1 MEGSVTRLI
10 RDCRAGSDPAAA
22 DLWQRLNERL
32 LRLAAR
38 RMPKRGGIVDPED
51 IAVDAYY
58 SFLRRH
64 RQGEFP
70 ELSTRDDAWRMLFVI
85 VIRKTVNAIRHSMR
99 QRRNP
104 EQNGSA
110 TFILSISGRPKFMAG
125 PPSNAPCPATEA
137 LLAESVQSLLA
148 TLPDQQLKQIAQA
161 KVEGFTNQEVAEKL
175 GCSLATIERR
185 LKMIRLIWEKE
196 QTE

>member
-1 MEGSVTRLI
+1 
-10 RDCRAGSDPAAA
+10 
-22 DLWQRLNERL
+22 
-32 LRLAAR
+32 
-38 RMPKRGGIVDPED
+38 
-51 IAVDAYY
+51 
-58 SFLRRH
+58 
-64 RQGEFP
+64 
-70 ELSTRDDAWRMLFVI
+70 I

>member
-1 MEGSVTRLI
+1 VEGSVTRLI
-10 RDCRAGSDPAAA
+10 RDCRAGSDPAATE
-22 DLWQRLNERL
+22 LWQRLNERL
-32 LRLAAR
+32 LRLAAK
-38 RMPKRGGIVDPED
+38 RMPRRGSIVDPED

-104 EQNGSA
+104 DQQGSA
-110 TFILSISGRPKFMAG
+110 TFVLSLSGRSKFTAG
-125 PPSNAPCPATEA
+125 PISNTPCPATEA
-137 LLAESVQSLLA
+137 LLTESVQALLA
-148 TLPDQQLKQIAQA
+148 TLPDKQLQEIALA
-161 KVEGFTNQEVAEKL
+161 KVEGFTNQEVAQKL
-175 GCSLATIERR
+175 GCSLATVERR

-196 QTE
+196 LAE

>member
-1 MEGSVTRLI
+1 VEGSVTRLI
-10 RDCRAGSDPAAA
+10 RDCRAGSEPAAV

-32 LRLAAR
+32 LRLATK
-38 RMPKRGGIVDPED
+38 RMPRRGGLVDPED

-104 EQNGSA
+104 ENNGA
-110 TFILSISGRPKFMAG
+110 TGFIISFSGRPRLMAG
-125 PPSNAPCPATEA
+125 PVSQDPCPATEV
-137 LLAESVQSLLA
+137 LLAESVTSLLA
-148 TLPDQQLKQIAQA
+148 LLPDQQLQDIAQA
-161 KVEGFTNQEVAEKL
+161 KVEGFTNPEVAEKL
-175 GCSLATIERR
+175 GCSLATVERR

-196 QTE
+196 LTE